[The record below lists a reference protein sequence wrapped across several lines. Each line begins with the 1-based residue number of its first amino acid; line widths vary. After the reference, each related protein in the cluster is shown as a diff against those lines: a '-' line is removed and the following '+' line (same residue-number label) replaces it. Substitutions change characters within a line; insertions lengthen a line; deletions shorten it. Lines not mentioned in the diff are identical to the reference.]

1 MSPKNTREFT
11 VAELHADLQPIEVV
25 AIRTS
30 LGHSS
35 IYRRMKEGTFPKSHK
50 IGARAVWLKEDID
63 RFIASITH
71 PQNVGQSMGGR
82 PKNKKSP

>member
-1 MSPKNTREFT
+1 MATNKTREIT
-11 VAELHADLQPIEVV
+11 VTELYADLQPIEVV
-25 AIRTS
+25 AVRTS

-71 PQNVGQSMGGR
+71 PQNVGQSMGR
-82 PKNKKSP
+82 AA

>member
-1 MSPKNTREFT
+1 MATNKTREIT
-11 VAELHADLQPIEVV
+11 VAELHPCLQPIGVV
-25 AIRTS
+25 AVRTS

-71 PQNVGQSMGGR
+71 PQNVVQNMGHAA
-82 PKNKKSP
+82 